1 MTSRRDWPK
10 PDLLQQRRLELGLPS
25 EPTAVE
31 ARPRLL
37 LKGAVLGV
45 ALLLTPIALMLFFA
59 HQQRRFEAE
68 VLELAPVEARVGTA
82 EARLKT
88 MGGKRAAL
96 KQQTKRIAAQLVALR
111 SGSALLEQMRQVT
124 PQGVRLLSLAALP
137 SKLVIKGEA
146 EGADAYERINALA
159 LNLEALDD
167 LLLDGTTVLKATSN
181 DDGLIQFSLEA
192 ALDPA
197 AQVTSERLRE
207 LGSEGLARRYELL
220 REKGMA
226 L

>member
-1 MTSRRDWPK
+1 MTLRQDWPK
-10 PDLLQQRRLELGLPS
+10 PDLLQQRRLELGLPP
-25 EPTAVE
+25 EPIAAE
-31 ARPRLL
+31 LLPSLL
-37 LKGAVLGV
+37 LKGSVLGV
-45 ALLLTPIALMLFFA
+45 VLLVTPIALMLFFA
-59 HQQRRFEAE
+59 HQKRRFEAE
-68 VLELAPVEARVGTA
+68 VLALAPVEARVGNA

-88 MGGKRAAL
+88 MGTKRAAL
-96 KQQTKRIAAQLVALR
+96 QQQTQQIAAQLVALR
-111 SGSALLEQMRQVT
+111 SGSALLGQMRQVT

-146 EGADAYERINALA
+146 EGADAFERINALA
-159 LNLEALDD
+159 LNLEALEEV
-167 LLLDGTTVLKATSN
+167 LLAGTTVLKATSN

-197 AQVTSERLRE
+197 AQVTPERLRE

-220 REKGMA
+220 QEKGIA

>member
-1 MTSRRDWPK
+1 MTSRQGWPK
-10 PDLLQQRRLELGLPS
+10 PDLLQQRRLELGLPP
-25 EPTAVE
+25 EPIAPE
-31 ARPRLL
+31 LLPRLL

-45 ALLLTPIALMLFFA
+45 VLLVTPIALMLFFA
-59 HQQRRFEAE
+59 HQKRRFEAE
-68 VLELAPVEARVGTA
+68 VLALAPVEARVGNA

-88 MGGKRAAL
+88 MGTKRAAL
-96 KQQTKRIAAQLVALR
+96 QQQTQQIATQLVALR
-111 SGSALLEQMRQVT
+111 SGSALLGQMRQVT

-146 EGADAYERINALA
+146 EGADAFERVNALV
-159 LNLEALDD
+159 LNLEALEEV
-167 LLLDGTTVLKATSN
+167 LLAGTTVLKATSN

-192 ALDPA
+192 ALDPS
-197 AQVTSERLRE
+197 AQVSVERLRE
-207 LGSEGLARRYELL
+207 LGAEGLARRYELL

>member
-1 MTSRRDWPK
+1 MTSRQDWPK
-10 PDLLQQRRLELGLPS
+10 PDLLQQRRLELGLP
-25 EPTAVE
+25 EPIAAE
-31 ARPRLL
+31 PLARLL

-45 ALLLTPIALMLFFA
+45 VLLVTPIALMLFFA
-59 HQQRRFEAE
+59 HQKRRFEAE
-68 VLELAPVEARVGTA
+68 VLALAPVEARVGNA

-88 MGGKRAAL
+88 MGTKRAAL
-96 KQQTKRIAAQLVALR
+96 QQQTQQIATQLVALR
-111 SGSALLEQMRQVT
+111 SGSALLGQIRQVT

-146 EGADAYERINALA
+146 EGADAFERINALA
-159 LNLEALDD
+159 LNLEALEEV
-167 LLLDGTTVLKATSN
+167 LLAGTTVLKATSN

-192 ALDPA
+192 ALDPS
-197 AQVTSERLRE
+197 AQVSAERLRE
-207 LGSEGLARRYELL
+207 LGAEGLARRYELL

>member
-1 MTSRRDWPK
+1 MTSPQGWPK
-10 PDLLQQRRLELGLPS
+10 PDLLQKRRLELGLPP
-25 EPTAVE
+25 EPIAAE
-31 ARPRLL
+31 PLPRLL

-45 ALLLTPIALMLFFA
+45 VLLVTPIALMLFFA
-59 HQQRRFEAE
+59 HQKRRFEAE
-68 VLELAPVEARVGTA
+68 VLALAPVEARVGNA

-88 MGGKRAAL
+88 MGTKRAAL
-96 KQQTKRIAAQLVALR
+96 QQQTQQIATQLVALR
-111 SGSALLEQMRQVT
+111 SGSALLGQMRQVT

-146 EGADAYERINALA
+146 EGADAFERINALA
-159 LNLEALDD
+159 LNLEALEEV
-167 LLLDGTTVLKATSN
+167 LLAGTTVLKATSN

-192 ALDPA
+192 ALDPS
-197 AQVTSERLRE
+197 AQVSAERLRE
-207 LGSEGLARRYELL
+207 LGAEGLARRYELL

>member
-1 MTSRRDWPK
+1 MTSRQHWPK
-10 PDLLQQRRLELGLPS
+10 PDLLQQRRLELGLP
-25 EPTAVE
+25 EPIAAE
-31 ARPRLL
+31 PQARLL

-45 ALLLTPIALMLFFA
+45 VLLVTPIALTLFFA
-59 HQQRRFEAE
+59 HQKRRFEAE
-68 VLELAPVEARVGTA
+68 VMALAPVEARVGNT
-82 EARLKT
+82 EARLKSLRT
-88 MGGKRAAL
+88 KRAAL
-96 KQQTKRIAAQLVALR
+96 TRQTQQIATQLVALR
-111 SGSALLEQMRQVT
+111 SGSALLEQMRQGT

-146 EGADAYERINALA
+146 EGADAFKRINALA
-159 LNLEALDD
+159 LNLEALED
-167 LLLDGTTVLKATSN
+167 LLLGGTTVLKATSN

-197 AQVTSERLRE
+197 AQVTPERLRD

-220 REKGMA
+220 QEKEIA

>member
-1 MTSRRDWPK
+1 MTSRQDWPK
-10 PDLLQQRRLELGLPS
+10 PDLLQQRRLELGLP
-25 EPTAVE
+25 EPIAAE
-31 ARPRLL
+31 PLARLL

-45 ALLLTPIALMLFFA
+45 VLLVTPIALMLFFA
-59 HQQRRFEAE
+59 HQKRRFEAE
-68 VLELAPVEARVGTA
+68 VMALASVEARVGNA

-88 MGGKRAAL
+88 MGTKRAAL
-96 KQQTKRIAAQLVALR
+96 QQQTQQIATQLVALR
-111 SGSALLEQMRQVT
+111 SGSALLGQMRQVT

-146 EGADAYERINALA
+146 EGADAFERINALA
-159 LNLEALDD
+159 LNLEALEEV
-167 LLLDGTTVLKATSN
+167 LLAGTTVLKATSN

-192 ALDPA
+192 ALDPS
-197 AQVTSERLRE
+197 AQVSAERLRE
-207 LGSEGLARRYELL
+207 LGAEGLARRYELL

>member
-1 MTSRRDWPK
+1 MTSRQDWPK
-10 PDLLQQRRLELGLPS
+10 PDLLQQRRLELGLP
-25 EPTAVE
+25 EPIATEPLA
-31 ARPRLL
+31 RLL

-45 ALLLTPIALMLFFA
+45 VLLVIPIALMLFFA
-59 HQQRRFEAE
+59 HQKRRFEAE
-68 VLELAPVEARVGTA
+68 VMALAPVEARVGNA

-88 MGGKRAAL
+88 MGAKRAAL
-96 KQQTKRIAAQLVALR
+96 QQQTQQIATQLVDLR
-111 SGSALLEQMRQVT
+111 SGSALLGQMRQVT

-146 EGADAYERINALA
+146 EGADAFERVNALV
-159 LNLEALDD
+159 LNLEALEEV
-167 LLLDGTTVLKATSN
+167 LLAGTTVLKATSN

-192 ALDPA
+192 ALDPS
-197 AQVTSERLRE
+197 AQVSAERLRE
-207 LGSEGLARRYELL
+207 LGAEGLARRYELL

>member
-25 EPTAVE
+25 EPPAVE
-31 ARPRLL
+31 ARARLL

-59 HQQRRFEAE
+59 HQHRRLEAE
-68 VLELAPVEARVGTA
+68 LLELAPVEARVGNA
-82 EARLKT
+82 EARLKA
-88 MGGKRAAL
+88 MGIKRAAL

-146 EGADAYERINALA
+146 EGADAFERINALA
-159 LNLEALDD
+159 LNLEALEEV
-167 LLLDGTTVLKATSN
+167 LLAGTTVLKATSN

-192 ALDPA
+192 ALDPS
-197 AQVTSERLRE
+197 AQVSAERLRE
-207 LGSEGLARRYELL
+207 LGAEGLARRYELL

>member
-1 MTSRRDWPK
+1 MTSRQDWPK
-10 PDLLQQRRLELGLPS
+10 PDLLQQRRLELGLP
-25 EPTAVE
+25 EPIAAE
-31 ARPRLL
+31 PLARVL

-45 ALLLTPIALMLFFA
+45 VLLVTPIALMLFFA
-59 HQQRRFEAE
+59 HQKRRFEAE
-68 VLELAPVEARVGTA
+68 VLALAPVEARVGNA

-88 MGGKRAAL
+88 MGTKRAAL
-96 KQQTKRIAAQLVALR
+96 QQQTQQIAAQLVALR
-111 SGSALLEQMRQVT
+111 SGSALLGQMRQVT

-146 EGADAYERINALA
+146 EGADAFERINALA
-159 LNLEALDD
+159 LNLEALEEV
-167 LLLDGTTVLKATSN
+167 LLAGTTVLKATSN

-192 ALDPA
+192 ALDPS
-197 AQVTSERLRE
+197 AQVSAERLRE
-207 LGSEGLARRYELL
+207 LGAEGLARRYELL